1 MSGYVKRPAKR
12 VDNSKGRVFRGREE
26 ILDRL
31 STELSGDSWRPI
43 RESVRRRC
51 AASWKSSSRI

>member
-31 STELSGDSWRPI
+31 GSELSGDSWSLVL
-43 RESVRRRC
+43 EMV
-51 AASWKSSSRI
+51 SWKSSSRI